1 MACFLVPT
9 AVGFIVLL
17 IAVFGRTRFS
27 AIWRT
32 RIAGLNLML
41 WGGSLMLA
49 VEHYAHQEIV
59 PYFPFL
65 TRGMDEVLP
74 ELVTV
79 GVPMTLV
86 IFAAWGIMVAV
97 STKVLAPEKTTSKA

>member
-9 AVGFIVLL
+9 GVAIVITL
-17 IAVFGRTRFS
+17 IAVFGRNRFS
-27 AIWRT
+27 NVWKN
-32 RIAGLNLML
+32 RILMLDLML
-41 WGGSLMLA
+41 WGGALMLA

-74 ELVTV
+74 EMAMV
-79 GVPMTLV
+79 GIPMTLI
-86 IFAAWGIMVAV
+86 IFAAWGILVVA
-97 STKVLAPEKTTSKA
+97 TSKISVLKPAEE